1 MNETIGEKGGYNDR
15 QRSLRIQNANKE
27 KKEQAEIEQ
36 EIKELEKKVKKQQA
50 LTLVKTLPIV
60 IVGGTFKTL
69 YDTAKNGETLSDIRD
84 KTDGHVNP
92 FIKDSEDYVRG
103 KVETK
108 IIKTSDG
115 GKVMVTVPVTE
126 KDEKKT
132 IIEDLLFP
140 GHEEEK
146 QVIYEGSVS
155 GDVRQTETDHLTD
168 TSTKVSD
175 NGYVDRPVTGS
186 ISIPVVSDNST
197 DRVIDYNDYDLELD
211 SDKLPDYYRD
221 TIEKLKTHKLI
232 SEYEKEL
239 KDIRYDLRQ
248 LIYEYSVLED
258 DSEKISNNKDAD
270 IILDRLSNVI
280 DKIDELKSRIRID
293 RLDEY
298 DDNYIYYLIEDYLGE
313 FSEGKAI
320 STMKD
325 SPLYI
330 EIASKINELDSKKDD
345 LSVKVN
351 DKKDELEDA
360 NKKFEEFK
368 DRYYSVDKINN
379 ELLKFQYEQDKLLL
393 EIQEKVKDATSVSE
407 KIRYEFEGMN
417 AQSRRLLNI
426 INLQLFLPG
435 PRFAKSLAA
444 NTALYLLFMRNI
456 MKPRVVSKKYKVVR
470 VKDYSDDIEKNIDS
484 LVDASRLLRST
495 SSQIDKMIIEINND
509 FKDYFDSIPEISET
523 LSNLYKIKSEVLE
536 KEYEM
541 QKLKEQ
547 QEKVLEENNDKVLTM
562 GEYPM

>member
-15 QRSLRIQNANKE
+15 RRSLKIKKE
-27 KKEQAEIEQ
+27 QKKKLEQAEIER
-36 EIKELEKKVKKQQA
+36 EVKELEKKIKKQQA
-50 LTLVKTLPIV
+50 LTLVKALPIV
-60 IVGGTFKTL
+60 IVGGTLKTI
-69 YDTAKNGETLSDIRD
+69 YDTAKKGDSLADIRD
-84 KTDGHVNP
+84 KSNGYENP
-92 FIKDSEDYVRG
+92 FIKDDEDYVRG
-103 KVETK
+103 KVQIK
-108 IIKTSDG
+108 IIETSDG
-115 GKVMVTVPVTE
+115 GKVVVSVPVTAL
-126 KDEKKT
+126 DEKKT

-140 GHEEEK
+140 GHKEDKE
-146 QVIYEGSVS
+146 VIYDGSEN
-155 GDVRQTETDHLTD
+155 GDVRHTNHAHLTD
-168 TSTKVSD
+168 VPTKVLVNGDEHVSVPSSD
-175 NGYVDRPVTGS
+175 VRDDY
-186 ISIPVVSDNST
+186 ST
-197 DRVIDYNDYDLELD
+197 DDILDYIDYDLDLD
-211 SDKLPDYYRD
+211 SDKLPDHLRETLD
-221 TIEKLKTHKLI
+221 KLKTHKLI

-248 LIYEYSVLED
+248 LIYEYSVLVD
-258 DSEKISNNKDAD
+258 DSEKISNNQDAD
-270 IILDRLSNVI
+270 IILERLSSVI
-280 DKIDELKSRIRID
+280 EKIDELKNRIKID
-293 RLDEY
+293 RLEDY

-313 FSEGKAI
+313 FSEGNAI
-320 STMKD
+320 STIKD

-345 LSVKVN
+345 LSLKVN
-351 DKKDELEDA
+351 DKKGKLEDA

-368 DRYYSVDKINN
+368 NKYYSVDRINN

-407 KIRYEFEGMN
+407 KVRFEFAAMS
-417 AQSRRLLNI
+417 AQSKRLMNLL
-426 INLQLFLPG
+426 NLQLFLPG

-444 NTALYLLFMRNI
+444 NTALYLLFMKNI
-456 MKPRVVSKKYKVVR
+456 MKPKIVSKKYKVIK
-470 VKDYSDDIEKNIDS
+470 VKDYSDDIERNIDS
-484 LVDASRLLRST
+484 IVDASRLLKST

-547 QEKVLEENNDKVLTM
+547 QEKVLEENNNKVLTM

>member
-36 EIKELEKKVKKQQA
+36 EIRELEKKVKKQQA

-69 YDTAKNGETLSDIRD
+69 YDTAKKGETLSDIRD

-197 DRVIDYNDYDLELD
+197 DRVIDYKDYDLELD

-270 IILDRLSNVI
+270 IILERLSNVI

-345 LSVKVN
+345 LSIKVN

-470 VKDYSDDIEKNIDS
+470 VKDYSDDIERNIDS

>member
-15 QRSLRIQNANKE
+15 QRSLRIQNVNKE
-27 KKEQAEIEQ
+27 KKEQAFLEQ

-146 QVIYEGSVS
+146 QVIHEGSVS
-155 GDVRQTETDHLTD
+155 GDVRQTESDHLTD
-168 TSTKVSD
+168 TPTKVSD

-197 DRVIDYNDYDLELD
+197 DRVIDYKDYDLELD

-470 VKDYSDDIEKNIDS
+470 VKDYSDDIERNIDS